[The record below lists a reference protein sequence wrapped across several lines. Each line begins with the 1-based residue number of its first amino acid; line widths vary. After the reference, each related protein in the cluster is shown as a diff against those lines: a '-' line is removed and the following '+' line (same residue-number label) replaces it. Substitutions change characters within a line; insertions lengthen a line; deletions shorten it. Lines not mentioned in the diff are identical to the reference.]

1 MIEPKR
7 VLFWR
12 HGRTG
17 WNATARFQGQSDID
31 LDEVG
36 VAQAAA
42 AAEVI
47 AKLTPAPALIM
58 SSDLRRAQDTAK
70 PLAAALGQE
79 VLLDPDLRETFVGVW
94 EGMARADIERE
105 HTEDLQQWFAGTN
118 VRPGLHGETRTEVA
132 ARVRAAIDRGLGK
145 IGPGE
150 LLVCVTHGAAAM
162 SGVASL
168 LDLPLEHWP
177 VFGVTPNCSWSIA
190 VEANPGLTGKW
201 RLQEY
206 NVRVPDA

>member
-1 MIEPKR
+1 MIQPRR
-7 VLFWR
+7 VLFLR
-12 HGRTG
+12 HGRTN

-36 VAQAAA
+36 VAQAAEA
-42 AAEVI
+42 AKQI
-47 AKLTPAPALIM
+47 ALLKPALVM
-58 SSDLRRAQDTAK
+58 SSDLRRAHDTAR
-70 PLAAALGQE
+70 PLAELLDQE

-94 EGMARADIERE
+94 EGMIRAEIEKE
-105 HTEDLQQWFAGTN
+105 HTEDLQQWIAGTN

-132 ARVRAAIDRGLGK
+132 VRVRAAVDRGLDK
-145 IGPGE
+145 IAPGE

-162 SGVASL
+162 SGMASL

-177 VFGVTPNCSWSIA
+177 IFGVTSNCSWSIA
-190 VEANPGLTGKW
+190 VEANPGVSLKW

-206 NVRVPDA
+206 NVRVPEL

>member
-1 MIEPKR
+1 MIEPRR

-12 HGRTG
+12 HGRTN

-42 AAEVI
+42 AAAKI
-47 AKLTPAPALIM
+47 ALLKPALIM

-70 PLAAALGQE
+70 ALAALVEQE

-94 EGMARADIERE
+94 EGMHRADIEKE
-105 HTEDLQQWFAGTN
+105 HNDDLQAWFAGTN

-132 ARVRAAIDRGLGK
+132 ARVRAAVDRGLDK

-162 SGVASL
+162 SGMASL

-177 VFGVTPNCSWSIA
+177 IFGVTPNCSWSIA
-190 VEANPGLTGKW
+190 AEANPGVTQKW

-206 NVRVPDA
+206 NVRAPEL

>member
-12 HGRTG
+12 HGRTN

-36 VAQAAA
+36 IAQAAA
-42 AAEVI
+42 AAEII
-47 AKLTPAPALIM
+47 AKLKPNLIM

-70 PLAAALGQE
+70 PLAAIVGQD
-79 VLLDPDLRETFVGVW
+79 VLLDADLRETFVGVW
-94 EGMARADIERE
+94 EGMVRADIEKE

-118 VRPGLHGETRTEVA
+118 VRPGIHGETRTEVA
-132 ARVRAAIDRGLGK
+132 ERVRAAVDRGLAK

-162 SGVASL
+162 SGIASL

-177 VFGVTPNCSWSIA
+177 IFGVTPNCSWSIA
-190 VEANPGLTGKW
+190 VEANPGLTDKW

-206 NVRVPDA
+206 NVRVPEL

>member
-1 MIEPKR
+1 MIQPRR

-12 HGRTG
+12 HGRTN

-42 AAEVI
+42 SAEVI
-47 AKLTPAPALIM
+47 ALLKPALIM

-70 PLAAALGQE
+70 PLAALVGQE

-94 EGMARADIERE
+94 EGMHRADIEKE
-105 HTEDLQQWFAGTN
+105 HTEDLQAWFAGTN

-132 ARVRAAIDRGLGK
+132 ARVRSAVDRGLDK

-162 SGVASL
+162 SGLASL

-177 VFGVTPNCSWSIA
+177 IFGVTPNCSWSIA
-190 VEANPGLTGKW
+190 AEANPGVTQKW

-206 NVRVPDA
+206 NVRAAEL